1 MLASFRNV
9 PFLIWNGAA
18 DELVPVASAQAQA
31 AKFAE
36 LGLRYEWD
44 LFEGADH
51 FALAVN
57 DEYGEAATFLG
68 TTEVDRNP
76 PHVTYVRN
84 PTMDFTTGQLTA
96 DHAYWL
102 SGITL
107 RNGGGTAP
115 LGTVDVLSQGFGEG
129 DPTPSGVTNG
139 AGVLIGGQ
147 APMPYTCESQ
157 SWGAPAPA
165 GTCETGT
172 TAGPATPVKDE
183 LDIEA
188 TNISDVT
195 VNARRARVTCNAQ
208 QNITT
213 DGPLTVH
220 MVDCPAVPTVS
231 VADVS
236 QAEGDS
242 GQADMT
248 FTVTLSGNT
257 DNLPVSVSY
266 QTADG
271 TADSSSDY
279 DAVSG
284 TLTFAPGESSKTI
297 DVPINGDTTIEDDET
312 LTLELS
318 DVQFATPA
326 ALSATGTIVDDDT
339 GGYPRPAGA
348 SPFRVSLVPAFAV
361 CAAPNRTHGP
371 PLAHPSC
378 NPPAQESGHLT
389 VGTPDANGRAA
400 NSVGW
405 ARFAV
410 QAGEPSTPADEA
422 DVGLSFEFTDVRN
435 KADLLDYSGELE
447 ATAVMRITDRGG
459 GAGSGAATV
468 EDFTYAFTVPCAP
481 TGNTAVGSTCATTTT
496 VDSLVPG
503 TIDEGERAIWQIGQ
517 VEAFDGGADGLAS
530 TPGGN
535 TPFARQGIFVP

>member
-1 MLASFRNV
+1 
-9 PFLIWNGAA
+9 
-18 DELVPVASAQAQA
+18 
-31 AKFAE
+31 
-36 LGLRYEWD
+36 
-44 LFEGADH
+44 
-51 FALAVN
+51 
-57 DEYGEAATFLG
+57 
-68 TTEVDRNP
+68 
-76 PHVTYVRN
+76 
-84 PTMDFTTGQLTA
+84 
-96 DHAYWL
+96 
-102 SGITL
+102 
-107 RNGGGTAP
+107 
-115 LGTVDVLSQGFGEG
+115 
-129 DPTPSGVTNG
+129 
-139 AGVLIGGQ
+139 
-147 APMPYTCESQ
+147 
-157 SWGAPAPA
+157 
-165 GTCETGT
+165 
-172 TAGPATPVKDE
+172 
-183 LDIEA
+183 
-188 TNISDVT
+188 
-195 VNARRARVTCNAQ
+195 
-208 QNITT
+208 
-213 DGPLTVH
+213 
-220 MVDCPAVPTVS
+220 VS
-231 VADVS
+231 VTDVS

-242 GQADMT
+242 GQTDMT
-248 FTVTLSGNT
+248 FMVTLSGNA
-257 DNLPVSVSY
+257 DNLPVSMSY

-339 GGYPRPAGA
+339 GGYPRPVGA